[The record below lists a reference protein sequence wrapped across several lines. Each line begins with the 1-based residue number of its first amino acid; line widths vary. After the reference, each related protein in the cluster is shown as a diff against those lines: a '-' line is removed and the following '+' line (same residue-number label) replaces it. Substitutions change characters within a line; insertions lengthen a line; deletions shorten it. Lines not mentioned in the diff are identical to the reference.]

1 MSQVNLPR
9 PFTSSATHV
18 GASALRSPQGAPGRW
33 EAPSPPGPA
42 DGAAAQT
49 RPTKP
54 VGPAG
59 APPPLGWGCGGVPQT
74 PRRPYSDT
82 RRLLLLSG
90 RRCPWLPA
98 GASRA
103 GGGCCCNFRFSRAPT
118 SSSRPPGRLQVGAGR
133 DGAEQPRPRRE
144 NAGPAERRTTFQHN
158 KRGLWVN
165 YIDISIYIVTTAPL
179 PSC

>member
-18 GASALRSPQGAPGRW
+18 GASALRPPQGAPGRW

-42 DGAAAQT
+42 VGAAAQT

-59 APPPLGWGCGGVPQT
+59 APPPPGWGCGGVPQT

-82 RRLLLLSG
+82 RRRRLLLLSG

-133 DGAEQPRPRRE
+133 GGAAAAAPGERGARRAA
-144 NAGPAERRTTFQHN
+144 NHVSTQ
-158 KRGLWVN
+158 
-165 YIDISIYIVTTAPL
+165 
-179 PSC
+179 